1 MENKRVIVAALIA
14 GAIAIGAPS
23 RSADGGSLDDKDIKL
38 SGCLIRGEGDAAGY
52 FLSNT
57 PTEPALQRSAD
68 ANVAPSALGTAGS
81 FATIFYW
88 LEGDPALKSHVGNRV
103 EIEGQLKGDLK
114 EGEIKVDRKEK
125 WTELT
130 VKADGRSL
138 KANVPLTSVLPAP
151 GKNGDGK
158 HDVAVR
164 RVDVSKVR
172 MLAASC
178 EPS

>member
-1 MENKRVIVAALIA
+1 MDKKTVILAGLMA
-14 GAIAIGAPS
+14 GAITIGAPA
-23 RSADGGSLDDKDIKL
+23 RPAGAGSLDDKDIKL
-38 SGCLIRGEGDAAGY
+38 SGCLIRGDGDGAGY

-57 PTEPALQRSAD
+57 PNEPAIQRSAD

-88 LEGDPALKSHVGNRV
+88 LDGDPALKSHIGNRV
-103 EIEGQLKGDLK
+103 EIEGELKGDLK

-130 VKADGRSL
+130 VKADGRTL
-138 KANVPLTSVLPAP
+138 KANVPHTSVLPAP
-151 GKNGDGK
+151 GKNGDSK
-158 HDVAVR
+158 SDVAVR

-172 MLAASC
+172 MLSASC
-178 EPS
+178 EP